1 MKLLERYIFSGAA
14 QAFLAT
20 LGGLTGVIWVTQALR
35 DFDLL
40 TTKGQSLIIFFSITG
55 LAIPSLIGFIAPI
68 ALFMAVLYTLNK
80 LNGDSE
86 LIVMCA
92 AGSSPRLLLR
102 PFIVL
107 TVLAVL
113 LDGYMSVIV
122 MPWSFRTLRDLLTK
136 VRADFIARVVRPGQ
150 FTTLEQG
157 FTFHYREKGPNGELL
172 GIFMQDRRDPSK
184 VMTYVAEAGQTVEKD
199 DQDYLDLERGNV
211 QRQTSDAHDASII
224 VFERYAI
231 NLAQFGS
238 SDQAA
243 PLKPRERTTA
253 ELLNLNRNDEYVRKN
268 FGRFRSELHDRFT
281 SPLYSLVAAM
291 IGFAALGE
299 ARTTRQGRGR
309 ATGMAVLIFSV
320 LRAVGIAISTIVV
333 RTGGAVPVGYAV
345 PIAASVACL
354 LVILGPP
361 SLGALFRLPRPR
373 RRAEVLT

>member
-1 MKLLERYIFSGAA
+1 MKLLERYIFGGAA

-20 LGGLTGVIWVTQALR
+20 LGGLTSVIWVTQALR

-92 AGSSPRLLLR
+92 AGSSPRMLLR

-107 TVLAVL
+107 TILAML
-113 LDGYMSVIV
+113 LDGYMSVVV

-136 VRADFIARVVRPGQ
+136 VRADFISRVVRPGQ

-172 GIFMQDRRDPSK
+172 GIFMQDRRDPDK

-199 DQDYLDLERGNV
+199 DRDYLDLEHGNV
-211 QRQTSDAHDASII
+211 QRQASDAHDASII

-231 NLAQFGS
+231 DLAQFGS
-238 SDQAA
+238 SDEAA

-253 ELLNLNRNDEYVRKN
+253 ELLTLNRSDDYVQRN
-268 FGRFRSELHDRFT
+268 YGRFRAELHDRWT
-281 SPLYSLVAAM
+281 SPLYALVGAM

-299 ARTTRQGRGR
+299 ARTTRQGRGQ
-309 ATGMAVLIFSV
+309 ATGVAVLIFCI
-320 LRAVGIAISTIVV
+320 LRLIGIAISTVVV
-333 RTGGAVPVGYAV
+333 RTAAAVPLGYGV
-345 PIAASVACL
+345 PIAVSIACL
-354 LVILGPP
+354 FVILGPP
-361 SLGALFRLPRPR
+361 SLSGFFRLPRPR
-373 RRAEVLT
+373 RRAEALT